1 MAKGNTANEAKK
13 DMLVSGVCEFYGQT
27 DNYDGDGKEY
37 KLCIKDPEFKHL
49 DWDVIESWYT
59 DKKGN
64 VKLPKL
70 YKDLK
75 EGVTPDKVYFKS
87 SNYPITRVS
96 VYNKEDKTIK
106 SVEVSNPQL
115 KDMTILMKL
124 NKLYIGAI
132 MTDAIPEEFHPTAFA
147 DADEL
152 GDDLP
157 F

>member
-1 MAKGNTANEAKK
+1 M
-13 DMLVSGVCEFYGQT
+13 DQ
-27 DNYDGDGKEY
+27 
-37 KLCIKDPEFKHL
+37 
-49 DWDVIESWYT
+49 
-59 DKKGN
+59 KGN

-87 SNYPITRVS
+87 SNYPITRIS

>member
-49 DWDVIESWYT
+49 DWETIESWYT

-64 VKLPKL
+64 VKLPKM

-75 EGVTPDKVYFKS
+75 EGNTPDKVYFKS
-87 SNYPITRVS
+87 SN
-96 VYNKEDKTIK
+96 
-106 SVEVSNPQL
+106 
-115 KDMTILMKL
+115 
-124 NKLYIGAI
+124 
-132 MTDAIPEEFHPTAFA
+132 
-147 DADEL
+147 
-152 GDDLP
+152 
-157 F
+157 